1 MSIRYE
7 SIENLQQLI
16 KDKKVKPSDIVKDIY
31 DAIEETDPT
40 IKSF

>member
-16 KDKKVKPSDIVKDIY
+16 KDKKLNHQILLKIFMMQLKRQIQRLNR
-31 DAIEETDPT
+31 
-40 IKSF
+40 F